1 MMLRIKYWA
10 LSGFLLLAAAPNTW
24 AQTAD
29 EIVQRHLESIGGAE
43 GWHNVRSLIMK
54 GTTNV
59 KGATVPLTIHIL
71 NKEAIK
77 ITFTNGGL
85 TGFQMLKDQKGWNYS
100 PMQGDLKPHPMEE
113 ADIVKLQATMDIAG
127 PLCDY
132 KAKGSKV
139 NYMGMDDANG
149 VDCFRLRLTY
159 STGKE
164 EYIYIQKSNFYHILS
179 KTKEPIIHATDTS
192 YVENVATYSN
202 FKKMEGGLVFPLNMD
217 DNDGTIIINSIE
229 LNKDID
235 SKIFDP
241 TVF

>member
-1 MMLRIKYWA
+1 MMLSIKYWA
-10 LSGFLLLAAAPNTW
+10 LSGFLLLATAPKTW

-29 EIVQRHLESIGGAE
+29 EIVQRHLESIGGID

-59 KGATVPLTIHIL
+59 KGITVPITIYIL

-85 TGFQMLKDQKGWNYS
+85 TGFQLIKDQKGWNYS
-100 PMQGDLKPHPMEE
+100 PMQGDLKPHPMDE
-113 ADIVKLQATMDIAG
+113 ADRLKLQATMDIAG

-139 NYMGMDDANG
+139 NYMGIDDANG
-149 VDCFRLRLTY
+149 VDCFRLRLTH
-159 STGKE
+159 SSGKE
-164 EYIYIQKSNFYHILS
+164 EYVYIQKSNFYHILS
-179 KTKEPIIHATDTS
+179 KTKEPIIHDNDTS
-192 YVENVATYSN
+192 YAVNIATYSN
-202 FKKMEGGLVFPLNMD
+202 FKKIEGGLVFPMNIE
-217 DNDGTIIINSIE
+217 DNEGSIIINGIE